1 MVEYK
6 KKGDNMAFPK
16 KSFLIVLLVTVSLIQ
31 LSAAERIA
39 IMDFKVESSNK
50 SFQYLGKGFA
60 EFVSVEL
67 SGTPGLT
74 LVDREKRNAVL
85 DETKFGMSGLADDK
99 TRTELGK
106 LLSVNYLLSG
116 MILDLQGMLVVTCE
130 LVSVETGEI
139 IVHEKADGKVSDY
152 DKITK
157 TLADAVVSGL
167 GLKKEVKAVKAEEK
181 PKQTTEKEA
190 EKVLASFSQA
200 VDAYDA
206 GDTETAKKKLEV
218 AASIDKSNKAVK
230 VYMNKL
236 YINTSKFK
244 VVPFAYFPEG
254 NPASLG
260 LIKRDT
266 LGFNIFVGLLAD
278 QYKDIE
284 GAWYLLAGDYGP
296 SGDTK
301 YAVNEGDVHFFLK
314 YQFPIGKSLGAGAE
328 LFYSMPGTVA
338 CTEANLY
345 DGYPHNEIITSYY
358 GYGGIFNLGWT
369 PADWLSLGISVT
381 VANYGVSG
389 WDLPEPENPWIFAGT
404 AGFIIKNSPGSV
416 IFNFTVGAS
425 NLATNEIDLFNER
438 VGDKIAYPFYNDM
451 SLTLGFNSMRS
462 FVVLKQVFQIYMYDS
477 ETGKIAISENGSQAP
492 YVQLIPVF
500 EQWFTPSFSLRAGPV
515 VSTDYESWG
524 FGGVLGSTITFNKTK
539 ELNIGI
545 TYRQRPSRAIRAE
558 LIPEFVISVGY
569 SSSGLF
575 AERK

>member
-1 MVEYK
+1 
-6 KKGDNMAFPK
+6 MAFPK
-16 KSFLIVLLVTVSLIQ
+16 KSFLIILLIAIPLIQ

-85 DETKFGMSGLADDK
+85 EEAKFGLSGLADDN

-106 LLSVNYLLSG
+106 LLSVKYLLSG
-116 MILDLQGMLVVTCE
+116 MIIDMQGMLVVTCE
-130 LVSVETGEI
+130 LVSVKTGEI
-139 IVHEKADGKVSDY
+139 VVHEKADGKISDY

-157 TLADAVVSGL
+157 NLADAVVSGL
-167 GLKKEVKAVKAEEK
+167 GLEKEVKAVRAEEK
-181 PKQTTEKEA
+181 PRQTTEKEA
-190 EKVLASFSQA
+190 ETVLASFSQA

-206 GDTETAKKKLEV
+206 GDTETAKKNLEV

-266 LGFNIFVGLLAD
+266 LGFNIFYGQVLP
-278 QYKDIE
+278 QSKNIE
-284 GAWYLLAGDYGP
+284 DAWYSLAGDYGP

-301 YAVNEGDVHFFLK
+301 YAVAETEGHLFLK
-314 YQFPIGKSLGAGAE
+314 YQFPIGESLGARAE
-328 LFYSMPGTVA
+328 LFFSYPGTKA
-338 CTEANLY
+338 CREANLY
-345 DGYPHNEIITSYY
+345 DGHAYDTITTSYY

-369 PADWLSLGISVT
+369 PADWLSLGISATAAYYDVT
-381 VANYGVSG
+381 SGG
-389 WDLPEPENPWIFAGT
+389 WDLPAAKNPWIFAGT
-404 AGFIIKNSPGSV
+404 VGFILKNSPGSV

-425 NLATNEIDLFNER
+425 NLSTNEIDLVNET

-462 FVVLKQVFQIYMYDS
+462 FVVLKEVMHIYLYDS
-477 ETGKIAISENGSQAP
+477 ETGKAALFGNGSQAP

-500 EQWFTPSFSLRAGPV
+500 EQWLTPSFSLRAGPV

-539 ELNIGI
+539 ELDIGI

-558 LIPEFVISVGY
+558 LIPEFIISVGY
-569 SSSGLF
+569 SSSGLWV
-575 AERK
+575 ERK